1 MDNGTKQTSR
11 RELERFFAEVAP
23 RLDTAATLDAELD
36 RQLARRF
43 NVFRYLRADE
53 VGFSRMIADLLDPNG
68 DHGQGTLF
76 LKLLTDKLDF
86 ARGVNLRQAK
96 VERERKIDRRS
107 LDISVEID
115 DEHCLA
121 IESKSNFAGDG
132 ESQVEDYLKSLK
144 RYGNSL
150 LLYLSPTGV
159 GPTDAS
165 VGPQTVKELKTKTPR
180 NFAIMPC
187 DSSRAP
193 SDDEFDELRLSF
205 SLVDWLADCRR
216 NCDVDRLHWYLREV
230 ETHCRQ
236 QYGGNLVTDS
246 RKIAIEQF
254 VREDSKNVATAL
266 AVFEAWP
273 AVAWKIKEEF
283 WGLIWNKLSD
293 GMLGHDDWYW
303 EGYFGPK
310 RYESY
315 IYAYRKSWRP
325 YEVDGEKTFT
335 QIRMDAQLP
344 DGTGWIVGVR
354 SPHAS
359 ELSEV
364 DQKRRKALDK
374 ELWELGKKQS
384 PHWPCF
390 DDQKYGDWDSLSPKL
405 EAELREGG
413 GEISTYFVDRFKRF
427 AREATP
433 IIDRIDGRR
442 PRS

>member
-1 MDNGTKQTSR
+1 MVDNRMKQTSR

-23 RLDTAATLDAELD
+23 RLDTAATLDVELD

-68 DHGQGTLF
+68 DHGQGALF
-76 LKLLTDKLDF
+76 LKLLADKLDF

-96 VERERKIDRRS
+96 VERERKIDGRS

-150 LLYLSPTGV
+150 LLYLSPTGA
-159 GPTDAS
+159 GPTEAS

-180 NFAIMPC
+180 SFAIMPC
-187 DSSRAP
+187 DSSRVPA
-193 SDDEFDELRLSF
+193 DDGFDELRLSF

-216 NCDVDRLHWYLREV
+216 NCDVDRLRWYLREV

-236 QYGGNLVTDS
+236 QYGGNPVTDS
-246 RKIAIEQF
+246 KKIAIEKF

-283 WGLIWNKLSD
+283 WGLIWNKLRD
-293 GMLGHDDWYW
+293 GVLGHDDWYW
-303 EGYFGPK
+303 EGYFWPK

-315 IYAYRKSWRP
+315 IYAYRESWRP

-335 QIRMDAQLP
+335 QIRMDAQWP

-354 SPHAS
+354 SPLAS
-359 ELSEV
+359 KLSGDDRERREEL
-364 DQKRRKALDK
+364 QK
-374 ELWELGKKQS
+374 ELRKFGKKQT
-384 PHWPCF
+384 PYWPCY
-390 DDQKYGDWDSLSPKL
+390 DEKNGNWDSLSPQL

-413 GEISTYFVDRFKRF
+413 GEITTYFVETFDRF
-427 AREATP
+427 ARNATP